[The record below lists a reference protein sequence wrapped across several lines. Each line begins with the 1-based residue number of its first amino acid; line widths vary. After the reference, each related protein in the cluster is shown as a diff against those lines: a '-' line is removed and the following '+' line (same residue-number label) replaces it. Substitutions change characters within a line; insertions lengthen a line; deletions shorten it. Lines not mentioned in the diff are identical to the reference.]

1 MQYKMISVVLVEPEN
16 AGNLGAIAR
25 VMKNF
30 DFSNLVLVNPK
41 CDVKS
46 SECIARAKHAKDI
59 LDKAKII
66 KKIPKFDYI
75 IATTSQLG
83 TDYNIPRCPI
93 TPEQLAEKIS
103 GVKNAKIALLFGR
116 EGEGLSNKE
125 ILASDFVV
133 TIPTSRKYPTMNL
146 SHSIAVILYELSK
159 KIGGAKIGDNIT
171 PIGKP
176 EKKQIAKMFNQAIDK
191 MKFLTSEN
199 KETQRRV
206 WKRIIGKSFMTRRE
220 SYAVMGFLRKIIG
233 KKQ

>member
-1 MQYKMISVVLVEPEN
+1 MISVVLIEPEN
-16 AGNLGAIAR
+16 GGNVGAIAR

-30 DFSNLVLVNPK
+30 DFSNLVLVSPK
-41 CDVKS
+41 CSIKS

-59 LDKAKII
+59 LEKAKIA
-66 KKIPKFDYI
+66 KKMPKFDYI

-83 TDYNIPRCPI
+83 TDYNIPRSPI

-103 GVKNAKIALLFGR
+103 EVKNAKIALLFGR
-116 EGEGLSNKE
+116 EGAGLSNEE

-146 SHSIAVILYELSK
+146 SHSIAVVLYELSK
-159 KIGGAKIGDNIT
+159 NISGAKIGDNIT
-171 PIGKP
+171 PIGEP
-176 EKKQIAKMFNQAIDK
+176 EKNQIAKMFNQAIGK

-199 KETQRRV
+199 RETQRRV

-233 KKQ
+233 KK

>member
-1 MQYKMISVVLVEPEN
+1 MKAEIYAIVAEPEN
-16 AGNLGAIAR
+16 PGNIGAIAR

-46 SECIARAKHAKDI
+46 SECIARAKHAKDV
-59 LDKAKII
+59 LDRAKIV

-75 IATTSQLG
+75 VATTSQLG
-83 TDYNIPRCPI
+83 TDYNIPRSPI

-103 GVKNAKIALLFGR
+103 ELKDVKIGILFGS
-116 EGEGLSNKE
+116 EGTGLSNEK

-133 TIPTSRKYPTMNL
+133 TIPTSKKYPTMNL
-146 SHSIAVILYELSK
+146 SHSIAVVLYELSK
-159 KIGGAKIGDNIT
+159 GREGKAGEHIT
-171 PIGKP
+171 PIGEP
-176 EKKQIAKMFNQAIDK
+176 EKKQISKMFDKTIDK
-191 MKFLTSEN
+191 LNFLTKEN

-206 WKRIIGKSFMTRRE
+206 WKRVIGKSFMTRRE

-233 KKQ
+233 KK